1 MPQIQLEDLKK
12 FNISLQEC
20 ADESSAVTS
29 PPIGKLVTM
38 ENFRLSDD
46 GNRIEKR
53 DGTTEIVGPS
63 TIGAKDVFGYHTYYD
78 STPAFCQLAI
88 TEEKVWRKVGA
99 ASWGSIHTWAST
111 LAHPVKVYEIQG
123 KQIIVTEIENIQILA
138 DGNKRTLGITAPA
151 TAPTFSAAATVQTL
165 DEDCAVITDWA
176 DEDVGGG
183 ESTQAT
189 FLTLSCMKLLTA
201 GGATDLAKRSR
212 TITGLGDLYTLEFKA
227 YFDDI
232 GIYPDDDHFQ
242 LNIYNGRIK
251 MSLRLSEGGM
261 HFENEDHW
269 IHPEHLEMSAQWT
282 VKEDQ
287 WYTFKI
293 LVDTGDPTDYHA
305 EVYID
310 GGYMGRVD
318 CADEDTSN
326 PGLVEIE
333 LYGQSN
339 ATVVYVDYIKVSPGT
354 LDHLNGKYRYAVTY
368 RRGGNYPCESNPIKA
383 IVGTATYTKSNGT
396 ELDDLTPGGTYTGA
410 EDKTIRVEIDGTG
423 TPDTLK
429 WSDDAGH
436 TWKSITLELS
446 TTMYLPFGIELTWG
460 ATTGH
465 TSGDYWDFDCDALSI
480 EALHE
485 KVTLTSIPTS
495 SDGQVTQ
502 RRIYRSVAGGAAF
515 YLVATLNNNTTETFV
530 DNIPDSMLGMA
541 MAEDNDVPPLGLY
554 SEWFDD
560 RLWIADADE
569 NIVYYSKTNVP
580 DAFDTSD
587 RYISARKGELQDKV
601 RGIKSFRSQ
610 LYIFKRNSALYVRKK
625 PTGAYGRY
633 ECQGSHG
640 VLAPWS
646 IQEIYGLLTM
656 VTFRGWENFNG
667 QEPHPEMFSMPL
679 ITTLKT
685 IDRSEIDYITSG
697 HLRSRNEV
705 WLSLPDRT
713 GSASATICVVNYLR
727 NKLYTFP
734 YAKTVS
740 YLGTAIDTN
749 DDEQLIVGTRD
760 GYIGTADSGNQD
772 FSANYTATARTGWIK
787 FPINS
792 GFRHLEIEY
801 ECLTGKNLD
810 IDTYKDFDKDSIG
823 QRVLAGATPTSTD
836 QSIRMPI
843 KADPNKLSFAVE
855 CRYLAL
861 KLVNDEQ
868 IGKDFKIN
876 SVDGWFKP
884 KAFKGEIKGD

>member
-1 MPQIQLEDLKK
+1 MPQIQLEELKK

-53 DGTTEIVGPS
+53 DGTTEIVGAS
-63 TIGAKDVFGYHTYYD
+63 TLGAKDVFGYHTYKD
-78 STPAFCQLAI
+78 SSNNFCQLAI
-88 TEEKVWRKVGA
+88 TEDEVWRKVGA
-99 ASWGSIHTWAST
+99 AAWSSVHTWAST
-111 LAHPVKVYEIQG
+111 LAHPVKVHEIQG
-123 KQIIVTEIENIQILA
+123 KQIIVTEIENIQII
-138 DGNKRTLGITAPA
+138 GGVQRTLGITAP
-151 TAPTFSAAATVQTL
+151 TTTPVFLAAATSPSL
-165 DEDCAVITDWA
+165 DEDMSDITDWTDGDA
-176 DEDVGGG
+176 GSAASSQITWD
-183 ESTQAT
+183 TQET
-189 FLTLSCMKLLTA
+189 MKLLTTGA
-201 GGATDLAKRSR
+201 ATDVAKRYR
-212 TITGLGDLYTLEFKA
+212 TLAGLGDTYTLEFKV
-227 YFDDI
+227 YFDEI
-232 GIYPDDDHFQ
+232 GTYPDNDHFQ
-242 LNIYNGRIK
+242 INIYNGRIK
-251 MSLRLSEGGM
+251 MSLRLSGQGIY
-261 HFENEDHW
+261 FDDEDEW
-269 IHPEHLEMSAQWT
+269 EPPDEIEASARWY

-293 LVDTGDPTDYHA
+293 LVNTGDTTDYHA

-310 GGYMGRVD
+310 GDYKGRVG
-318 CADEDTSN
+318 CVNIDTTN
-326 PGLVEIE
+326 AGLIEIE
-333 LYGQSN
+333 QYGQTS
-339 ATVVYVDYIKVSPGT
+339 ATVSYIDYFKISPPT
-354 LDHLNGKYRYAVTY
+354 LDHLNGLYRYAVTY

-383 IVGTATYTKSNGT
+383 LVGTAVQTGSG
-396 ELDDLTPGGTYTGA
+396 LDDLTSGGTYTGA
-410 EDKTIRVEIDGTG
+410 EDLDVRVQIDGTG

-429 WSDDAGH
+429 WSDDAGV
-436 TWKSITLELS
+436 TWKTITFQLS
-446 TTMYLPFGIELTWG
+446 TTVYLPFGIELTWG

-465 TSGDYWDFDCDALSI
+465 TSGDYWDFTCEALSI

-485 KVTLTSIPTS
+485 KVTISSIPTS
-495 SDGQVTQ
+495 ADGQVTQ
-502 RRIYRSVAGGAAF
+502 RRIYRTVAGGSAF
-515 YLVATLNNNTTETFV
+515 YLVATINNNTTTTFV
-530 DNIPDSMLGMA
+530 DNIPDAMLGIA

-554 SEWFDD
+554 SEWWDD
-560 RLWIADADE
+560 KLWIADADE

-587 RYISARKGELQDKV
+587 RYINARKGELQDKI

-625 PTGAYGRY
+625 TTGAYGRY

-640 VLAPWS
+640 VIAPWS

-685 IDRSEIDYITSG
+685 IDRSEIDYVTSG
-697 HLRSRNEV
+697 HLRSRSEV

-713 GSASATICVVNYLR
+713 GGASATICVVNYLR

-734 YAKTVS
+734 YAKAVS

-760 GYIGTADSGNQD
+760 GYIGTTDSGNQD

-792 GFRHLEIEY
+792 SLRQLEIEY

-843 KADPNKLSFAVE
+843 KADPDKLSYAVE
-855 CRYLAL
+855 CRYLSL
-861 KLVNDEQ
+861 KFVNDEQ
-868 IGKDFKIN
+868 IGSDFKIN